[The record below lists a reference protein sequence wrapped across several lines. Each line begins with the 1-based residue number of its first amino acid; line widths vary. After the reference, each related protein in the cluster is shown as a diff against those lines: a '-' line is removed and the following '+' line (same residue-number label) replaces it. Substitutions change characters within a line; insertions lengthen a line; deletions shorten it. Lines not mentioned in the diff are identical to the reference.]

1 MLRLVLRFD
10 LKGLLLTPTTNV
22 VVQVFRALFVAALA
36 FIADAG
42 LLWVLSLTGMHYL
55 ICAAFGFI
63 LGVIVNF
70 VLSIKFVFKEK
81 APVGRRVE
89 FLVYLL
95 VGLGGFG
102 ITIGLMWFFTEIVGF
117 HFMVSKLA
125 TIVATFIW
133 NFGVRK
139 LTLYRKDSSE

>member
-1 MLRLVLRFD
+1 MLQLALRFN

-22 VVQVFRALFVAALA
+22 VIQVFRALFVAGLA

-42 LLWVLSLTGMHYL
+42 LLWLLSLTGMHYL
-55 ICAAFGFI
+55 VCAAFGFV

-81 APVGRRVE
+81 APVGRQAE
-89 FLVYLL
+89 FLVYVL

-102 ITIGLMWFFTEIVGF
+102 ITMGLMWFFTEIVGF
-117 HFMVSKLA
+117 HFMVSKLV

-133 NFGVRK
+133 NFGIRK
-139 LTLYRKDSSE
+139 LTLYRKDSTE